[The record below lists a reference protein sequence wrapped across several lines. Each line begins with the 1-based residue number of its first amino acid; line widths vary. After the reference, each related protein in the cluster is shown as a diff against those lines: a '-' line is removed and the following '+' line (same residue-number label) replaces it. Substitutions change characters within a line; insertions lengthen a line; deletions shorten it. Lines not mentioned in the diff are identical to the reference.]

1 MDDNKEIYLPDTSVK
16 LGQLRNKLRELYG
29 LEITENKINKM
40 ENTAYC
46 IVEIKTNDGNTK
58 TSNVMPIEDA
68 NTWVNKNCP
77 DNADYDIYFCDQNG
91 DNKQKKISFK
101 DGGFLDTKKDKSG
114 NDWLFPKDPTPNSYG
129 IMFDGG
135 GNVCGVDGEQVIEL
149 VADYKNTEDK
159 QLTDET
165 QREQAYKK
173 LDDIQER
180 LYNSFPVL
188 KKLDRQMKENPFYGI
203 SITKNGDKWVV
214 KTDEA
219 EEEVTL
225 TDYDVEK
232 YKKFLRLKAGEKYDD
247 GGNIGGSDEEK
258 EMRKDL
264 FQPTNVNKP
273 KEEQPIKKDGD
284 NDYYD
289 ERVLLSQDVNGIE
302 LENRITIKYSK
313 KYDSILLSNEVVRKD
328 NGFVYS
334 SSTLTFNGTSIHPL
348 YSMIDKF
355 VSFLVYNREKPNEIK
370 KDLFETYDLIP
381 ANVQKIL
388 DKYNDGINDG
398 DYRELKK
405 AVEELNTIGYTFE
418 YGLSGEAFA
427 LRPIGVKVS
436 ELYGYEDYDEDD
448 YGLGGT
454 MDSSENLNAPTIGG
468 TMATDEDYD
477 APTIG
482 GTMASS
488 SYEVGGSIP
497 ERYKN
502 MGFTKIGEKKKSNK
516 AEKKWMVLAKKGDQY
531 KVVHGGYKGM
541 EDYTQHKDEER
552 RKRFWQRMGGF
563 NSSKTKDPFS
573 PLYWHKKFGTWEQGG
588 EIPEGKKPYVI
599 KPELNVIQDGEPA
612 INEEPKQD
620 SVREIKLKLQNVD
633 IPTKVVMS
641 SVDAYDFLRTI
652 WDNDNINIQEE
663 FIVLYLNRAN
673 TIVSYQRLAKG
684 GVSGVMVDASMVV
697 ATATKALA
705 SGVILAHNHPSG
717 NTRPSEED
725 KRLTTKIKSALAL
738 VGINLLDHLIVTPDK
753 GYISFADESILYKD
767 GGNVPT
773 EPKTWVAVFSTKD
786 DRQRILKE
794 VEAKDFNEA
803 RRRGWASIKY
813 TNQQVYFVTAYSK
826 YRLGGTLKQFTR
838 EKVGK
843 VMKEFSAGKLK
854 TSAGKKVKD
863 VKQAL
868 AIGYSE
874 AKAGWN
880 KRKKKK

>member
-436 ELYGYEDYDEDD
+436 ELYCYED
-448 YGLGGT
+448 
-454 MDSSENLNAPTIGG
+454 
-468 TMATDEDYD
+468 
-477 APTIG
+477 
-482 GTMASS
+482 
-488 SYEVGGSIP
+488 
-497 ERYKN
+497 
-502 MGFTKIGEKKKSNK
+502 
-516 AEKKWMVLAKKGDQY
+516 
-531 KVVHGGYKGM
+531 
-541 EDYTQHKDEER
+541 
-552 RKRFWQRMGGF
+552 
-563 NSSKTKDPFS
+563 
-573 PLYWHKKFGTWEQGG
+573 
-588 EIPEGKKPYVI
+588 
-599 KPELNVIQDGEPA
+599 
-612 INEEPKQD
+612 
-620 SVREIKLKLQNVD
+620 
-633 IPTKVVMS
+633 
-641 SVDAYDFLRTI
+641 
-652 WDNDNINIQEE
+652 
-663 FIVLYLNRAN
+663 
-673 TIVSYQRLAKG
+673 
-684 GVSGVMVDASMVV
+684 
-697 ATATKALA
+697 
-705 SGVILAHNHPSG
+705 
-717 NTRPSEED
+717 
-725 KRLTTKIKSALAL
+725 
-738 VGINLLDHLIVTPDK
+738 
-753 GYISFADESILYKD
+753 
-767 GGNVPT
+767 
-773 EPKTWVAVFSTKD
+773 
-786 DRQRILKE
+786 
-794 VEAKDFNEA
+794 
-803 RRRGWASIKY
+803 
-813 TNQQVYFVTAYSK
+813 
-826 YRLGGTLKQFTR
+826 
-838 EKVGK
+838 
-843 VMKEFSAGKLK
+843 
-854 TSAGKKVKD
+854 
-863 VKQAL
+863 
-868 AIGYSE
+868 
-874 AKAGWN
+874 
-880 KRKKKK
+880 